1 MQLRDEFM
9 ELPLLEEEAP
19 GDESNRPR
27 DDAYAS
33 NGMYPLPDMTCM
45 YPPPHMNHKVRQSF
59 MQLRDE
65 FMELPLLA
73 EEAPGDESNRPR
85 DDAYASNGMYP
96 PPHMTCMYPPP
107 QMTR

>member
-1 MQLRDEFM
+1 MQLRDE
-9 ELPLLEEEAP
+9 
-19 GDESNRPR
+19 
-27 DDAYAS
+27 
-33 NGMYPLPDMTCM
+33 MYPPPHMTCM

-65 FMELPLLA
+65 FMELPLLDSWSSLSFM
-73 EEAPGDESNRPR
+73 ELPLLEAAGDEANRPR